1 MPFTKIRKPGKAFKF
16 IKNIKVGEAETE
28 IPNDWYKL
36 DSESQDFIINE
47 VLQLKKGE
55 KFVSL
60 EEARVI

>member
-1 MPFTKIRKPGKAFKF
+1 M
-16 IKNIKVGEAETE
+16 GEVETE

-36 DSESQDFIINE
+36 DDDKQRFIINE

-60 EEARVI
+60 EDSKVI

>member
-1 MPFTKIRKPGKAFKF
+1 MGDT
-16 IKNIKVGEAETE
+16 ETE

-36 DSESQDFIINE
+36 DDEEQKFIINE

-60 EEARVI
+60 EESKVI